1 MIAVYF
7 TVEDEKRQASTIE
20 IPIPDTVGLANIPYA
35 VQAIGDLLEPLLQG
49 RIRAAGARVEVD
61 LSEFGWASVAGLNS
75 DVQEGGRFVFRTVT
89 NFLKSLRIPTF
100 NESKI
105 VSTTDNIDL
114 TDADVSAFV
123 AGMTSGIDLTGVGGT
138 GTASPCDYRGDDIT
152 GIVTAKENFT
162 RSRG

>member
-35 VQAIGDLLEPLLQG
+35 VRAIGDLLEPLLQG

-61 LSEFGWASVAGLNS
+61 LTEFGWSSVAGLNS

-105 VSTTDNIDL
+105 ISTTDNVDL